1 VGGQRHAP
9 AALPS
14 GKTQYPLYRRL
25 GGPQGRSGQVRK
37 SRPPLGF
44 DPRTVRP
51 LASRYT
57 DCLPRPTEEAR
68 TCRKADDVMMMTKK
82 SYKGV
87 EKINQDSRFWI
98 YTVICFVNGY
108 KRVEVER
115 FVAC

>member
-1 VGGQRHAP
+1 
-9 AALPS
+9 
-14 GKTQYPLYRRL
+14 
-25 GGPQGRSGQVRK
+25 
-37 SRPPLGF
+37 
-44 DPRTVRP
+44 
-51 LASRYT
+51 
-57 DCLPRPTEEAR
+57 
-68 TCRKADDVMMMTKK
+68 MMMTKK